1 MKRKPCRVGVT
12 LSREIREKQM
22 TLTERTRTRRKAFL
36 MKKPLGTIT
45 AVETSRIL
53 ENRATELVQLRELRE
68 GAESCKDKV
77 VHWSAIP
84 DPFLL
89 DSILPGFPVISRSYF
104 PSFLNSCYRKL
115 VHLPV

>member
-1 MKRKPCRVGVT
+1 
-12 LSREIREKQM
+12 
-22 TLTERTRTRRKAFL
+22 

-45 AVETSRIL
+45 AVEMSRVL
-53 ENRATELVQLRELRE
+53 EKNRATELVQLRELRE
-68 GAESCKDKV
+68 GAGESRKDKE
-77 VHWSAIP
+77 VHWPAIP

-104 PSFLNSCYRKL
+104 PSFPNGCRRKL